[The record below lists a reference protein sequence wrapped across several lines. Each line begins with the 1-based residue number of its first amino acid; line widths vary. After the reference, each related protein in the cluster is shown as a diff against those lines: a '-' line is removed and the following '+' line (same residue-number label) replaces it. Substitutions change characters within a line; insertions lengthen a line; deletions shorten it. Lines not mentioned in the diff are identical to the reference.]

1 MGDNDDTQR
10 RILVD
15 ILKNPS
21 VEAKELPFSLLVD
34 ITANFSA
41 GRELGR
47 GTYGTVYKVFFFF
60 CEEGVIFFIYPNE
73 GIYS

>member
-15 ILKNPS
+15 ILEDPS

-34 ITANFSA
+34 ITEKFSA
-41 GRELGR
+41 GLKLGN
-47 GTYGTVYKVFFFF
+47 GNFGTVYKVFFFF
-60 CEEGVIFFIYPNE
+60 CEEGVISFYL
-73 GIYS
+73 SK